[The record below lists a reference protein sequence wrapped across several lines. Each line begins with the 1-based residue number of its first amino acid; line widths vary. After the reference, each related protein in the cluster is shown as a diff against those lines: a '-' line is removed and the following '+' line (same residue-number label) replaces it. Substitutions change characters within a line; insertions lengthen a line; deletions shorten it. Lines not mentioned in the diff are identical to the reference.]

1 MRRRPTATEH
11 RRLRTTRKHR
21 RRPRYPQVSATA
33 LPLANQTA
41 IVTGAAQ
48 SIGLA
53 IAQRLATAGA
63 RVIVADRQPPPAT
76 ENFIYQP
83 CDVSDESSVQQLMT
97 LAGEHGGLDILVN
110 NAGIGLE
117 TPLAETT
124 LADWEQLMAVNVRGV
139 FLCAKHAL
147 PVMRLTGRGSIINI
161 GSIEGNGANPLHAA
175 YAASKGAVHALTR
188 NIALEYGSANIRC
201 NAIAPGWIETPF
213 NEQLIN
219 QYPDADATRA
229 AIKQLHPLRQLGSVE
244 DIANLAFFLAS
255 ADSAFANGQIY
266 VLDGGRTAC
275 LPLPPL

>member
-1 MRRRPTATEH
+1 M
-11 RRLRTTRKHR
+11 
-21 RRPRYPQVSATA
+21 SATA